1 MEKRLLLA
9 IALSFLVIAASSKV
23 MQKKHPSA
31 GPANGT
37 ISQSVQVAE
46 GKTQAITRT
55 TIPAPV
61 TQKEYVFKNS
71 RYTVHFLEP
80 SAAIS
85 SVEFPLY
92 KNYRLPLGEGLFW
105 ADNSL
110 EFKRVRSDESVVE
123 YYASNDERE
132 ITKTYIFSKD
142 NYTIDLRI
150 VVRNKVSGSMV
161 LPMVLGQLDFTVNKN
176 EPAAN
181 TIKDFTVSSED
192 GIIYPNPKK
201 DAYVSKVK
209 FAALRDR
216 YFCVIVQPDQRVFDA
231 QVVKLDQQRSE
242 LSLVAKNLQAIEGQ
256 DVIADFKLYIGP
268 QDITYLR
275 SVNTDWQAVVYFG
288 KLNFIAHLLLSLLMF
303 LYGIVRNW
311 GVAIILFSL
320 AIYFALF
327 PLSLKQFKSMRQMQ
341 AIQPLLEKLREKY
354 KDDQQR
360 FAREQMALFK
370 EHNINPLGGCLP
382 LLLQIPIFIT
392 LYQVLTRTVSLK
404 GAGFLWMKDLSLPDR
419 LFILPISLPLI
430 GNEINILPAIMSA
443 GMVFQQKFT
452 SMPQTGQAAEQQ
464 KIMMFFMPIMMFF
477 IFYKIPAGV
486 NLYWVM
492 NSILMMAF
500 QVQFMKKK

>member
-9 IALSFLVIAASSKV
+9 IALSFLVIAASSKF
-23 MQKKHPSA
+23 MQKKEPTA
-31 GPANGT
+31 VVPGNGT
-37 ISQSVQVAE
+37 ISQSVQVA
-46 GKTQAITRT
+46 GTTQAITRT
-55 TIPAPV
+55 SVPAPA
-61 TQKEYVFKNS
+61 TQKEHIFRNS
-71 RYTVHFLEP
+71 RYIVRFSEP

-92 KNYRLPLGEGLFW
+92 RNYRLPLGEGLFW
-105 ADNSL
+105 ADNAL
-110 EFKRVRSDESVVE
+110 EFERTRSDESVVE
-123 YYASNDERE
+123 YYASNNERE

-142 NYTIDLRI
+142 NYTIDLRV
-150 VVRNKVSGSMV
+150 VVRNKVSGTMV
-161 LPMVLGQLDFTVNKN
+161 VPMVLGQLDFTVNKDD
-176 EPAAN
+176 PAAN
-181 TIKDFTVSSED
+181 TIKDFTVSAED
-192 GIIYPNPKK
+192 GITYPNPKK
-201 DAYVSKVK
+201 DAYVSKVR

-216 YFCVIVQPDQRVFDA
+216 YFSVIVQPDQRIFDA

-242 LSLVAKNLQAIEGQ
+242 LTLIAKNMQVAAGQ
-256 DVIADFKLYIGP
+256 DVVMDFKLYIGP

-275 SVNTDWQAVVYFG
+275 TINTDWQAVVYFG
-288 KLNFIAHLLLSLLMF
+288 KLNFIAHLLLFLLMF
-303 LYGIVRNW
+303 LYGLVHNW

-327 PLSLKQFKSMRQMQ
+327 PLSLKQFKSMREMQ

-370 EHNINPLGGCLP
+370 EHKINPLGGCLP

-419 LFILPISLPLI
+419 LFILPTSLPLI
-430 GNEINILPAIMSA
+430 GSEINILPAIMSV

-464 KIMMFFMPIMMFF
+464 KIMLIFMPIMMFF

-492 NSILMMAF
+492 NSILMMVF